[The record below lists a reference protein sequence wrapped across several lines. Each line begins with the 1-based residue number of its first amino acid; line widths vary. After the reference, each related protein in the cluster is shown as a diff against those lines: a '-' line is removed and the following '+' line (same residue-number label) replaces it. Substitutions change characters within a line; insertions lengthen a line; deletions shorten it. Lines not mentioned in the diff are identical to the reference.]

1 MCKYKQLQ
9 KMYLKSD
16 IEILIA
22 TMNQTNFD
30 FLETMF
36 LFSDYN
42 KFSILIVNQT
52 SEERV
57 LHSNNEQIKVLN
69 VFEKGLSKSRN
80 LALEKATKKLVI
92 FTDDDVVFQQKF
104 DKKIIQSFNANTEHD
119 GFRFQ
124 YLNSQGNLAKKYPRT
139 FQSKLT
145 QFEIL
150 NTSSVEL
157 VFKRESLK
165 KANLKFDVNFGLGAE
180 FFMGEEAIFV
190 SDGIKKGLK
199 IGFIPE
205 KLLSHSQPST
215 GHKTTISKVYFIQSA
230 VFYRIFGKMY
240 LFWIALKLFFDLKQS
255 KITFSQIGHLFKQA
269 QKGKKAYVNATKL

>member
-1 MCKYKQLQ
+1 
-9 KMYLKSD
+9 MYHKSD

-36 LFSDYN
+36 LFSDYS
-42 KFSILIVNQT
+42 KFNILIVNQT
-52 SEERV
+52 TNDKL
-57 LHSNNEQIKVLN
+57 LHSDNERIKVLN

-80 LALEKATKKLVI
+80 VALENATKKLLI
-92 FTDDDVVFQQKF
+92 FTDDDVVFEQKF
-104 DKKIIQSFNANTEHD
+104 YKKIIKAFNSNSKHN

-124 YLNSQGNLAKKYPRT
+124 YLNGQGKLAKKYPKT

-145 QFEIL
+145 SFEIL

-165 KANLKFDVNFGLGAE
+165 DANLKFDENFGLGTK

-199 IGFIPE
+199 IGFVPE
-205 KLLSHSQPST
+205 ELLSHSQPST
-215 GHKTTISKVYFIQSA
+215 SHKTAISEVYFVQSA

-255 KITFSQIGHLFKQA
+255 KIAFSKVGYLFKQA
-269 QKGKKAYVNATKL
+269 QKGKEAYVNATKL

>member
-1 MCKYKQLQ
+1 
-9 KMYLKSD
+9 MYHKSD

-36 LFSDYN
+36 LFSDFN
-42 KFSILIVNQT
+42 KFNILIVNQT
-52 SEERV
+52 TENKV
-57 LHSNNEQIKVLN
+57 LHSNNERIKVLN

-80 LALEKATKKLVI
+80 LALENATKKLVI

-104 DKKIIQSFNANTEHD
+104 DKKIIKAFNSNSEHD

-124 YLNSQGNLAKKYPRT
+124 YLNGQGNLAKKYPRI

-145 QFEIL
+145 NFEIL

-157 VFKRESLK
+157 VFERESLK
-165 KANLKFDVNFGLGAE
+165 DTNLQFDENFGLGAK

-215 GHKTTISKVYFIQSA
+215 GHKTLISEVYYVQSA
-230 VFYRIFGKMY
+230 VFYRIFGKMQ
-240 LFWIALKLFFDLKQS
+240 LFWIVLKLFFDLKQS
-255 KITFSQIGHLFKQA
+255 KISFSEVGHLFKQA
-269 QKGKKAYVNATKL
+269 QKGKEAYANATKL